1 MTDSQRYSGAV
12 AIELEIYRH
21 LLASV
26 AEEMGTLLMMSAY
39 SANIKE
45 RRDFSCALFDA
56 DGAML
61 AQAAHIPVHL
71 GAMPLSVQAVL
82 AAFPAGQMQPDSA
95 FIINDP
101 FAGGTHLP
109 DITLVA
115 PVIPAG
121 AEMPRFFTATRAH
134 HADVG
139 GVSPGSMPL
148 SKSIDEEG
156 LRLTPQPFTSAVLDT
171 ICTASRLPDE
181 RRGDLMAQQA
191 AVELGRRRL
200 GEMCARYGITE
211 FTAGSRRLLDHAA
224 QLMRAVIREI
234 PDGRYNFTDYMD
246 DDGFSARDIA
256 ISCELSVTGEEITCD
271 FTSSADQVPGPLNA
285 VRAIT
290 LSAVSYALRCLAPEE
305 MPDNAGV
312 MAPVSVLT
320 RPGSIVDAQPPAAV
334 AGGNVETSQRIVDT
348 VFGALAQALPERIPA
363 ASCGSMNN
371 VSAGGPD
378 PASGRQYAYYETLA
392 GGAGAGPGGPGAA
405 AVHTHMT
412 NTLNTPVEAL
422 EHAYPLRV
430 EAYRIRE
437 GSGGAGLHRGGNGV
451 IRRYLFTAAA
461 EATLLTERRLR
472 GPWGLNGGEAGAPGR
487 NLLISTTG
495 ATRELP
501 GKCRLHVK
509 SGERLVIETP
519 GGGGWGTIDQ

>member
-1 MTDSQRYSGAV
+1 
-12 AIELEIYRH
+12 
-21 LLASV
+21 
-26 AEEMGTLLMMSAY
+26 
-39 SANIKE
+39 
-45 RRDFSCALFDA
+45 
-56 DGAML
+56 ML

-82 AAFPAGQMQPDSA
+82 AAFPANTMNTDSA
-95 FIINDP
+95 YIVNDP

-121 AEMPRFFTATRAH
+121 AGLPLFFTATRAH

-148 SKSIDEEG
+148 STSIDEEG
-156 LRLTPQPFTSAVLDT
+156 LRLSPQPYTPAVLET

-191 AVELGRRRL
+191 ALELGRRRL
-200 GEMCARYGITE
+200 AEMCARYGTAE
-211 FTAGSRRLLDHAA
+211 FTAGSRRLIDYAT

-234 PDGRYNFTDYMD
+234 PDGTYRFTDYLD

-256 ISCELSVTGEEITCD
+256 ISCELGVAGEKITCD
-271 FTSSADQVPGPLNA
+271 FSASADQVPGPLNA

-312 MAPVSVLT
+312 MAPVTVIT

-334 AGGNVETSQRIVDT
+334 AGGNVETSQRIVDV
-348 VFGALAQALPERIPA
+348 VFGALAQALPARIPA
-363 ASCGSMNN
+363 ASGGSMNN
-371 VSAGGPD
+371 VSAGGLD
-378 PASGRQYAYYETLA
+378 PATGRQYAYYETLA
-392 GGAGAGPGGPGAA
+392 GGAGAGPRGDGAA

-430 EAYRIRE
+430 EAYRIRS
-437 GSGGAGLHRGGNGV
+437 GSGGNGLHRGGDGLV
-451 IRRYLFTAAA
+451 RRYLFTAAA
-461 EATLLTERRLR
+461 EVTLLTERRTR
-472 GPWGLNGGEAGAPGR
+472 GPWGLSGGSAGAPGH
-487 NLLISTTG
+487 NLLLGIDG
-495 ATRELP
+495 EMRELP
-501 GKCRLHVK
+501 GKCRLEVK
-509 SGERLVIETP
+509 AGERLRIETP
-519 GGGGWGTIDQ
+519 GGGGWGTIDA